1 MNTGAFKVATV
12 GGVTIKL
19 HWSWL
24 IIFLVL
30 TYSLAA
36 SQFPDRVPGETPV
49 FYWVTGAIASVLFF
63 VSVLLHELSH
73 SFIARALGYQVRE
86 IILFIFGGV
95 SNIEQEPKRA
105 RDEFFIAVVGPLTS
119 FLIAGIAFL
128 LLQVV
133 TPPIRREGAGAA
145 AIFEF
150 IAFTNAL
157 LALFNMIPGF
167 PLDGGRVLRSI
178 VWGLTH
184 NFGSATRIAGLI
196 GQIVSYILIGLGLFQ
211 VFYGGNLGGLWTA
224 FIGWFLLNAA
234 QESVSSVAIRETFRG
249 IYVRDLMENPPPTIQ
264 PTATLAHLLS
274 LYVIPHSLRFV
285 YVADSE
291 GNVVGIVTLGDIKEV
306 PQDRWGIATVGE
318 YMVGLDK
325 MRAVVPSDGLD
336 HAIGMLGKDEFD
348 QLPVLDP
355 YGRLAGILTRARVL
369 RWLQVRDEMKRKA

>member
-1 MNTGAFKVATV
+1 MNTGAFKVATI
-12 GGVTIKL
+12 GGVAIKL

-36 SQFPDRVPGETPV
+36 SQFPDYVPGETQA
-49 FYWVTGAIASVLFF
+49 FYWVTGAIASLLFF
-63 VSVLLHELSH
+63 ISVLLHELSH
-73 SFIARALGYQVRE
+73 SFTARALGYQVHE

-105 RDEFFIAVVGPLTS
+105 RDEFFIAVVGPLAS
-119 FLIAGIAFL
+119 FVIAGIAFL

-133 TPPIRREGAGAA
+133 TPPIHREGAGAA
-145 AIFEF
+145 AILQF

-157 LALFNMIPGF
+157 LGIFNMIPGF

-184 NFGSATRIAGLI
+184 NFGTATRVAGLI
-196 GQIVSYILIGLGLFQ
+196 GQIVAYILIGLGLFQ
-211 VFYGGNLGGLWTA
+211 VFYSGNLGGLWTA

-234 QESVSSVAIRETFRG
+234 QESVSTVAMRETFRG
-249 IYVRDLMENPPPTIQ
+249 IYVRDLMENPSATIQ

-274 LYVIPHSLRFV
+274 LYVIPQSLRSV

-291 GNVVGIVTLGDIKEV
+291 GKVVGIITLGDIKEV

-318 YMVGLDK
+318 YMVPIDK
-325 MRAVVPSDGLD
+325 MRTVVPSDGLD
-336 HAIGMLGKDEFD
+336 RAIGMMSQDEFD

-355 YGRLAGILTRARVL
+355 YGRLAGILTKARII
-369 RWLQVRDEMKRKA
+369 RWLQVRDEMKQK